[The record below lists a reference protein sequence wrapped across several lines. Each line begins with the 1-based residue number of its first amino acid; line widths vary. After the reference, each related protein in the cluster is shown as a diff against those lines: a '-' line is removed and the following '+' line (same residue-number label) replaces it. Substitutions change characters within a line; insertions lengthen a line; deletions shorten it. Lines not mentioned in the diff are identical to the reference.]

1 MSNTEAGSRS
11 APHALMAALPGEGKL
26 LLANLQDKQTILKG
40 DFEIHTGKLAGNQVL
55 LTFSGL
61 GKINAAAAAAKPP

>member
-11 APHALMAALPGEGKL
+11 APHALMAALPGEGEL

-40 DFEIHTGKLAGNQVL
+40 DFEKPVSYTH
-55 LTFSGL
+55 LTL
-61 GKINAAAAAAKPP
+61 PTITE